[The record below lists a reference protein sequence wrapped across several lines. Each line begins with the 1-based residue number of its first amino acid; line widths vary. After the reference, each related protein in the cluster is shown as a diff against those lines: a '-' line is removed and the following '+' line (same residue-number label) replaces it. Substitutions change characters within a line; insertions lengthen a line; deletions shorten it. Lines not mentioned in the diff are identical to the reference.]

1 MKQILL
7 GLAGVACCVV
17 GIVAQAKI
25 NKPAVLPKDL
35 PSWISP
41 RRIQSPSTIS

>member
-25 NKPAVLPKDL
+25 NPDRSAAHVQHVPGVLHPAE
-35 PSWISP
+35 
-41 RRIQSPSTIS
+41 

>member
-7 GLAGVACCVV
+7 GLAGVACCVM

-25 NKPAVLPKDL
+25 NPDGSATHLQYVPRALHPA
-35 PSWISP
+35 
-41 RRIQSPSTIS
+41 Q